1 MRIRIIRLILIY
13 CYFRGLA
20 LCKTKLFSHHFHFSV
35 LTDYYKILI
44 LLRKGGE
51 ERFRPGEGEAGED
64 PAEAL
69 KIWSFQDLKLWS
81 FEDVNNTVLKT
92 AFWPKHVQ
100 MRCWNWQSF
109 PVCSSWNNLCFM
121 YIYKYLFA
129 IKISPM
135 FIVQREMEVI
145 EIQKP
150 NRTAISSPMELKIR
164 SQMPILAQFNQSICS
179 SRKLIKI
186 C

>member
-1 MRIRIIRLILIY
+1 
-13 CYFRGLA
+13 
-20 LCKTKLFSHHFHFSV
+20 
-35 LTDYYKILI
+35 
-44 LLRKGGE
+44 
-51 ERFRPGEGEAGED
+51 
-64 PAEAL
+64 
-69 KIWSFQDLKLWS
+69 
-81 FEDVNNTVLKT
+81 
-92 AFWPKHVQ
+92 
-100 MRCWNWQSF
+100 
-109 PVCSSWNNLCFM
+109 M